1 MKKAELFQQL
11 IQSTGKLSKARLE
24 QLYEIIELFRRAADP
39 QDYKEV
45 TDAEWEK
52 ISLIGC
58 ILCLYDVGHLR
69 GLRAIASQMEK
80 KEA

>member
-1 MKKAELFQQL
+1 M
-11 IQSTGKLSKARLE
+11 QSAGKLSKARLE

-52 ISLIGC
+52 ISLIGSVM
-58 ILCLYDVGHLR
+58 CLYDVGHLR

>member
-1 MKKAELFQQL
+1 MKKAELFQRL
-11 IQSTGKLSKARLE
+11 MQSTGKLSKARLE
-24 QLYEIIELFRRAADP
+24 QFYEVVELFRRESDP
-39 QDYKEV
+39 TDYDTL

-52 ISLIGC
+52 VSLIGC

-80 KEA
+80 KEV